1 MNPSFYFLK
10 IKEKNMKLK
19 NSASFAVI
27 LIAMILL
34 SACATGT
41 TPTQAPQPTNIP
53 AVEQPTSSPPTQ
65 APQPTAIPPTAEP
78 TAPPAAS
85 EPCLIVGALY
95 GGPMNDAGYNQAMH
109 ESMVEMNKNIACVKL
124 IEAENVPDE
133 AGAKTTMENM
143 IQQGAKLIFAT
154 AFNHQNPAFELAA
167 THKDVIFE
175 HAGGWMMSDNFANYY
190 GAPPNSWYAM
200 GVAAGLMTES
210 NKLGFVA
217 AFPMGWTTTFI
228 NAFTLGAQSVNPDV
242 QTNVAYT
249 FNWGDRAKEADATN
263 SLINQGADVITMHV
277 DSPSTVISTAESR
290 GIYSIGF
297 QDLAAQQFAP
307 DYWITGTGFTL
318 GDKVTWLTQSVIDKT
333 WEPIFL
339 RCGVTDGCITVAPF
353 GPEVPKEVQ
362 DKVLQAVADTDGGK
376 IVVFKGPIK
385 DQSGA
390 VKVAEGETLTDDTL
404 SALDWF
410 VEGVVGSPK

>member
-1 MNPSFYFLK
+1 
-10 IKEKNMKLK
+10 MK
-19 NSASFAVI
+19 SHRMYTVFACV
-27 LIAMILL
+27 LCAVFVL
-34 SACATGT
+34 SACAPAAA
-41 TPTQAPQPTNIP
+41 PTAAP
-53 AVEQPTSSPPTQ
+53 A
-65 APQPTAIPPTAEP
+65 QPTAAPEPTKAPEPTVAPEPTKAPEPTVAPEPTKAPVEP
-78 TAPPAAS
+78 TAAA
-85 EPCLIVGALY
+85 EATTAPCLVVGALY

-109 ESMVEMNKNIACVKL
+109 ESMVEMTKNLACVKL

-154 AFNHQNPAFELAA
+154 AFNHQNPAFELAK

-200 GVAAGLMTES
+200 GAAAGLMTQS

-228 NAFTLGAQSVNPDV
+228 NAFELGAKSVNPKAE
-242 QTNVAYT
+242 TTVAYT
-249 FNWGDRAKEADATN
+249 FGWGDRAKEADATN

-290 GIYSIGF
+290 GAYSIGF

-307 DYWITGTGFTL
+307 ENWITGTGFTL
-318 GDKVTWLTQSVIDKT
+318 GPTITWLTKSVIDGT
-333 WEPIFL
+333 WKPIFL
-339 RCGVTDGCITVAPF
+339 RCGVKDGCMAVAPF
-353 GPEVPKEVQ
+353 GAKVPKDVQ
-362 DKVLQAVADTDGGK
+362 DKVLQAMKDADDGK
-376 IVVFKGPIK
+376 VVVFKGPIK
-385 DQSGA
+385 DQTGA
-390 VKVAEGETLTDDTL
+390 VKVAEGETLTDDKM

-410 VEGVVGSPK
+410 VQGVVGSPK